1 MIYILIFIF
10 PKHLIMRKNI
20 TKEGTS
26 NGYKVELSV
35 LYYRGQHSETFR
47 TAVNKVPPIAEKEH
61 YISNVLI

>member
-1 MIYILIFIF
+1 
-10 PKHLIMRKNI
+10 MRKNI
-20 TKEGTS
+20 TKGSS